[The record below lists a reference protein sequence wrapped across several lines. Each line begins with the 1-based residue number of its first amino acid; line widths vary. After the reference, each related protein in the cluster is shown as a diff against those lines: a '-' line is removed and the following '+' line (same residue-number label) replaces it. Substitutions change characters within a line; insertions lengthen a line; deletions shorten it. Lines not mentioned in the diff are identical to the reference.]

1 MAVSGVFFMPMTIK
15 RESGAESVDEKFMRE
30 ALCLA
35 ERGEGFTRPNPM
47 VGAIVVRS
55 GEVIGRGW
63 HEKCGGPHAEVN
75 AIKAASETGS
85 VSGTTLYVTLE
96 PCCHTGRTPPCV
108 DLIIASG
115 IAHVVCAMEDPN
127 PLVAGKGITAL
138 KAAGIEVS
146 VGTLERESRALNR
159 AFVKH
164 ITTGLPYVILKSAIS
179 LDGKIA
185 TASGESKWISCE
197 ESREDAHALRA
208 RVSAI
213 MTGIGT
219 VLADDPLLSARP
231 AGGARAQP
239 RRIIV
244 DTNLKIPL
252 GSNIVASS
260 REITTIIAIGAQTAS
275 SVDPEIR
282 TKLAALEAA
291 GVRIIPVSERDGRVD
306 LALLEAILGK
316 DGIDSLLIESG
327 GTLAWGALEAG
338 IVDRVRFYIA
348 PVIIGGARA
357 PGAIGG
363 TGAESLAQA
372 PSLANTETRMV
383 GRDIVI
389 EGDLCLPE

>member
-1 MAVSGVFFMPMTIK
+1 MTEN
-15 RESGAESVDEKFMRE
+15 RESENGSVDERFMRE

-35 ERGEGFTRPNPM
+35 ARGEGFTRPNPM

-55 GEVIGRGW
+55 GEAIGRGW

-75 AIKAASETGS
+75 AIKEASAAGEKS
-85 VSGTTLYVTLE
+85 VSGATLYVTLE

-115 IAHVVCAMEDPN
+115 IARLVCAMEDPN
-127 PLVAGKGITAL
+127 PLVAGKGIAAL

-164 ITTGLPYVILKSAIS
+164 ITTGLPYVILKSAVS

-197 ESREDAHALRA
+197 ESRKDAHLLRA

-239 RRIIV
+239 KRIIV
-244 DTNLKIPL
+244 DTNLRIPL
-252 GSNIVASS
+252 TSKIVASS
-260 REITTIIAIGAQTAS
+260 REIPTVIAIGARTAN

-282 TKLAALEAA
+282 AKFATLEAA
-291 GVRIIPVSERDGRVD
+291 GVRIIPVGERDGRVD
-306 LALLEAILGK
+306 LALLAVILGI
-316 DGIDSLLIESG
+316 DGIDSILIESG

-338 IVDRVRFYIA
+338 IVDRVRFYVA
-348 PVIIGGARA
+348 PVIIGGERARS
-357 PGAIGG
+357 AIGG
-363 TGAESLAQA
+363 NGVESLAKA
-372 PSLANTETRMV
+372 PTLANAETRMV
-383 GRDIVI
+383 GRDIVV

>member
-1 MAVSGVFFMPMTIK
+1 MSMTEN
-15 RESGAESVDEKFMRE
+15 RESENGSVDERFMRE

-35 ERGEGFTRPNPM
+35 ARGEGFTRPNPM

-55 GEVIGRGW
+55 GEAIGRGW

-75 AIKAASETGS
+75 AIRDASAAGEKS
-85 VSGTTLYVTLE
+85 VSGATLYVTLE

-115 IAHVVCAMEDPN
+115 IARLVCAMEDPN
-127 PLVAGKGITAL
+127 PLVAGKGIAAL

-164 ITTGLPYVILKSAIS
+164 ITTGLPYVILKSAVS

-197 ESREDAHALRA
+197 ESRKDAHLLRA

-239 RRIIV
+239 KRIIV
-244 DTNLKIPL
+244 DTNLRIPL
-252 GSNIVASS
+252 TSKIVASS
-260 REITTIIAIGAQTAS
+260 REIPTVIAIGARTAN

-282 TKLAALEAA
+282 TKFAALEAT
-291 GVRIIPVSERDGRVD
+291 GVRIIPVGERDGRVD
-306 LALLEAILGK
+306 LALLAVILGI
-316 DGIDSLLIESG
+316 DGIDSILIESG

-348 PVIIGGARA
+348 PVIIGGERARS
-357 PGAIGG
+357 AIGG
-363 TGAESLAQA
+363 NGVESLAKA
-372 PSLANTETRMV
+372 PTLANAETRMV
-383 GRDIVI
+383 GRDIVV